1 MIRRDHLQNMSGY
14 EKFVSVQRSE
24 SACCGVGSGKPFFHT
39 VSCSFC
45 HAFLTL
51 LLFLVKTGPMG
62 SLSLVC
68 WSAPWASGAKN
79 AGWASHMEQGCKQH
93 PSVSFRFPAWVPAL
107 TSLSDGLWC
116 PSLVTVFYPCIR
128 NPAIPGLPCCDYELV
143 PPYLTHTHAPMP
155 TDVCS

>member
-1 MIRRDHLQNMSGY
+1 MIRRDHLQNMSGFRFNGLSQLAV
-14 EKFVSVQRSE
+14 EL
-24 SACCGVGSGKPFFHT
+24 AVGSHSSPHCRALSVVPSWCFF
-39 VSCSFC
+39 CS
-45 HAFLTL
+45 L
-51 LLFLVKTGPMG
+51 LRQGPWG
-62 SLSLVC
+62 LSRWPLASVC

-79 AGWASHMEQGCKQH
+79 AGWASHVEQGCKQH

-128 NPAIPGLPCCDYELV
+128 NPATPGLPCCDYELV

-155 TDVCS
+155 TDVL